1 MRSFGKISFNLRS
14 SICSDIDV
22 ELALPTL
29 AMTDFFL
36 VILAIDD
43 PGDDP
48 WADDNSND
56 SPCVPPRD
64 DEPRDHVPSR

>member
-1 MRSFGKISFNLRS
+1 
-14 SICSDIDV
+14 V

-56 SPCVPPRD
+56 DPCVPPVMTNLATISLVD
-64 DEPRDHVPSR
+64 DDLWGVDTYHSTTFALSE